1 MKYVLRTFKQTS
13 PGDADAVLDGL
24 KELRSMFGWSGIGFL
39 TKSWSNP
46 MGLVTMAR
54 TFDSTEEIY
63 DHFENITDQMR
74 AKIQKI
80 NEMSKSSWSLMLTQR
95 KPMTNWDP
103 KTIRDY
109 RVLDQWFIK
118 PKFGNLHKI
127 IDPLIKLS
135 ESFTGMKPAV
145 SIPNSGTGSVFISR
159 LLKKPSE
166 IILDEK
172 TRESQIDFVSKYGDL
187 IDEVNRNQTP
197 LFFD

>member
-80 NEMSKSSWSLMLTQR
+80 NEMSKSSWSLMLCSGASPVIT
-95 KPMTNWDP
+95 
-103 KTIRDY
+103 Y
-109 RVLDQWFIK
+109 RLSTSRGNKLRPSRANGAASGIAAALVLMQ
-118 PKFGNLHKI
+118 
-127 IDPLIKLS
+127 
-135 ESFTGMKPAV
+135 AAR
-145 SIPNSGTGSVFISR
+145 R
-159 LLKKPSE
+159 LPGR
-166 IILDEK
+166 
-172 TRESQIDFVSKYGDL
+172 T
-187 IDEVNRNQTP
+187 
-197 LFFD
+197 